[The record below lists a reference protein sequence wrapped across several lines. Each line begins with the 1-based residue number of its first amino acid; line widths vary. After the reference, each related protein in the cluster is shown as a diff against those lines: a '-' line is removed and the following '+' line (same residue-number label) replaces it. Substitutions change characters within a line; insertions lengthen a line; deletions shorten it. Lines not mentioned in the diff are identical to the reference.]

1 MKLNTVVILVIS
13 LLFTH
18 HCFVYGDSTQT
29 TDAKGPLRIH
39 PDNPRYF
46 TDGSKNNNG
55 SLNVVYLT
63 GSHTWNNL
71 VDMGKNDPP
80 QPFDFE
86 AYLEFLQRYNHNF
99 IRLWTW
105 DSFAWDTRANGRHG
119 KDFVHHSAPL
129 AWARTGPGKAL
140 DGKPKFDLSK
150 FNPNYFERL
159 RKRVIKAGERG
170 IYVSVMLFEGWG
182 LRHGN
187 RNRTNAPD
195 GWAYRSHPF
204 HPDNNINDIT
214 GDLNGDG
221 PVLEVHSLANPDITP
236 LQKAYIHKV
245 IDTVNDL
252 DNVLFEVANEGGEKE
267 WNWWVVNTVHE
278 YEKTKPKQHT
288 VGITGH
294 GGENT
299 DSMLASPSDWISP
312 GGRDGYRDPAPEWNE
327 NKVSLLDTDHIWGI
341 GGNHVW
347 VWRSFL
353 RGHNPIFMDPYD
365 GSVLGNRFDPKFKS
379 LRVNLGYT
387 RQFANKMNLA
397 AMTPRSNLASTKFCL
412 ANPGEEY
419 LIYLPK
425 GDKVTINLTES
436 SSPFAIEWFNPQT
449 GESINKGTVTGGKQQ
464 TLNAPDEGDW
474 VLYMVRQ

>member
-1 MKLNTVVILVIS
+1 MIIRSICIFMICIVS
-13 LLFTH
+13 
-18 HCFVYGDSTQT
+18 VYGDSTQAT
-29 TDAKGPLRIH
+29 QAKGTLRIH

-46 TDGSKNNNG
+46 TDGTKNDDG
-55 SLNVVYLT
+55 TLNVVYLT

-80 QPFDFE
+80 ELFDFD

-119 KDFVHHSAPL
+119 KDFVHHCAPL
-129 AWARTGPGKAL
+129 PWARTGPGKAL

-187 RNRTNAPD
+187 RNRANAPD

-204 HPDNNINDIT
+204 HPDNNIKGIT

-221 PVLEVHSLANPDITP
+221 HVLEVHSLDNPDITP

-278 YEKTKPKQHT
+278 YEKTKPKQHP

-299 DSMLASPSDWISP
+299 KCWPVLRIGYPREVGMVIVIQCRNGTKTRLAYWTPIIFGGLGEIMFGYGAVFFADTIPFSWIPMMEAFLEITSIP
-312 GGRDGYRDPAPEWNE
+312 NSNRCASIW
-327 NKVSLLDTDHIWGI
+327 DTH
-341 GGNHVW
+341 
-347 VWRSFL
+347 
-353 RGHNPIFMDPYD
+353 
-365 GSVLGNRFDPKFKS
+365 
-379 LRVNLGYT
+379 
-387 RQFANKMNLA
+387 
-397 AMTPRSNLASTKFCL
+397 C
-412 ANPGEEY
+412 
-419 LIYLPK
+419 
-425 GDKVTINLTES
+425 
-436 SSPFAIEWFNPQT
+436 SSPI
-449 GESINKGTVTGGKQQ
+449 K
-464 TLNAPDEGDW
+464 
-474 VLYMVRQ
+474 